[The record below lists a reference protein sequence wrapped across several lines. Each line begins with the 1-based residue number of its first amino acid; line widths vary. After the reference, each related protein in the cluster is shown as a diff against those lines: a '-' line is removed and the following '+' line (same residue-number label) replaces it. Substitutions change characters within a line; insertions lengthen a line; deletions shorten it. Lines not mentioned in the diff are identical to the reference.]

1 VSRRPRADDD
11 IDDEGGKRMGSGDS
25 ISANIT
31 GDVSGAVAVGKHIDQ
46 RQTIGAAQLSAD
58 DVAQLRRAFADLR
71 ADVAAQA
78 PPERQA
84 AAAER
89 IEELEQACLADE
101 PDMTTIAYVGRWF
114 KTNLPGLAGAVTGI
128 FVHPVV
134 GKVVGAAGK
143 AIADELRGGA

>member
-1 VSRRPRADDD
+1 
-11 IDDEGGKRMGSGDS
+11 MGTGDT
-25 ISANIT
+25 ISAHIT

-46 RQTIGAAQLSAD
+46 RQVVDAANLTASEI
-58 DVAQLRRAFADLR
+58 AQVRQAFADLR

-84 AAAER
+84 AAVER

-101 PDMTTIAYVGRWF
+101 PDTTTIAYIGGWF

-134 GKVVGAAGK
+134 GRIVGAAGK
-143 AIADELRGGA
+143 AIAAELRGGE

>member
-1 VSRRPRADDD
+1 
-11 IDDEGGKRMGSGDS
+11 MGTGDT

-46 RQTIGAAQLSAD
+46 RQGVDAADLTAD
-58 DVAQLRRAFADLR
+58 DLAQVRQAFADLR

-78 PPERQA
+78 PPERRA
-84 AAAER
+84 AAVER

-101 PDMTTIAYVGRWF
+101 PDTTTIAYVGGWF

-134 GKVVGAAGK
+134 GRIVGAAGK
-143 AIADELRGGA
+143 AIAAELRGGG